1 MITVNPIKIK
11 DHLTEVA
18 PGVFEVNIFNF
29 TAFGEYFF
37 THPIQKMLM
46 QYNSLVRF
54 YVYTKL
60 LRYDGVNETILS
72 YIEGLKSKDKLKI
85 EILNK
90 IPNNQKVMRYIIEKF
105 NLGFP
110 LDYKYAD
117 KIELKKLIA
126 KHDEIFNDANL
137 LEYIKIV
144 NNVSDAAKKSEKIVK
159 GVINMIYGKWYD
171 ILPATLSEDLKGV
184 DIWKINKETGIKES
198 IQIKNIPGTITMT
211 NNGSVI
217 FINNTLIDLHTY
229 KKTKTSL
236 PLPYDILGFYS
247 AKDQKICLINCNAI
261 FTITSNTEKKF
272 IRIQID
278 SWAMEEKWY
287 KNMVKFRDIHK
298 KFIGKDFSKIFV

>member
-1 MITVNPIKIK
+1 MITSNTIRIK
-11 DHLTEVA
+11 DHLTEKS

-37 THPIQKMLM
+37 THPIQKALI

-60 LRYDGVNETILS
+60 LRYNGTNETILS
-72 YIEGLKSKDKLKI
+72 YIDGLKNKDKLKI

-90 IPNNQKVMRYIIEKF
+90 IPNNQKVMKHIIDKF
-105 NLGFP
+105 NLGYP

-117 KIELKKLIA
+117 KIELKKIIA
-126 KHDEIFNDANL
+126 KHDEIFNDENL

-144 NNVSDAAKKSEKIVK
+144 KNVSDAAKKSEKVVK
-159 GVINMIYGKWYD
+159 GVVNMLFGKWYEV
-171 ILPATLSEDLKGV
+171 LSAELSEDLKGV
-184 DIWKINKETGIKES
+184 DIWRINKETGRKES
-198 IQIKNIPGTITMT
+198 IQVKNIPGTISMT
-211 NNGSVI
+211 NEGSVI

-229 KKTKTSL
+229 KKTKTSQ
-236 PLPYDILGFYS
+236 LPYDFLGFYS
-247 AKDQKICLINCNAI
+247 AQDQKICLINCNAI
-261 FTITSNTEKKF
+261 FTIMSNKEKRF

-278 SWAMEEKWY
+278 SWAMTEQWY
-287 KNMVKFRDIHK
+287 KSMVKFIDIPK